1 MQKLKIYFFLAW
13 NNILRNKLFSLFCV
27 VVSALTCIFMYVILQ
42 ISSVIHNDTPPFS
55 NSDRVISFLDEFY
68 DTEGRF
74 LDGVSAPY
82 IKTFVQGL
90 RNYEKISISN
100 TEFTSVFV
108 GSKVIPTEVAF
119 VDNNYFTVNDFD
131 FIDGRPFTQ
140 QETWDVAKLAVISE
154 KMALRCFNNNSVIGE
169 KLEVQG
175 NVYTIVGMVQDYSIF
190 STVKEVVNIWLPY
203 STNKF
208 MPSGETVYNIDI
220 LFPENVSKEEFK
232 QDYVFAMQTFF
243 KNRGFELDLSIN
255 QVKTLKEIR
264 MERYGNN
271 GLYVGVGVI
280 IFLLVLTP
288 AINIITLGESST
300 QNRIIEFAVRRATGA
315 TKRSIFYLIMI
326 ENFILV
332 GLGFVIGIL
341 SAYPMIS
348 WIESVFFRSLADGT
362 STTLLTGSI
371 SIYSILVLIPLCVIF
386 SFISGGIPA
395 YMIARQNMSV
405 MLKGGSND

>member
-1 MQKLKIYFFLAW
+1 MKKLKVYFSLSW
-13 NNILRNKLFSLFCV
+13 NNIFRNKLFSLFCV

-42 ISSVIHNDTPPFS
+42 IFSVIRNDTPPFS

-68 DTEGRF
+68 DTDGRF
-74 LDGVSAPY
+74 LDGVPAPY
-82 IKTFVQGL
+82 IKTFLQGL
-90 RNYEKISISN
+90 RNYEKTSISN

-108 GSKVIPTEVAF
+108 GGKVIPTEVAF
-119 VDNNYFTVNDFD
+119 VDNGYFTVNDFD
-131 FIDGRPFTQ
+131 FTEGRPFTQ

-154 KMALRCFNNNSVIGE
+154 KMARRCFNKSSVIGE

-175 NVYTIVGMVQDYSIF
+175 NVYTIVGMVRDYSIF

-220 LFPENVSKEEFK
+220 LFPEGVSKKEFK

-243 KNRGFELDLSIN
+243 KNRGFELDLSVD

-271 GLYVGVGVI
+271 GLYVGVGMI
-280 IFLLVLTP
+280 ILLLVLIP
-288 AINIITLGESST
+288 AINIITLSESST
-300 QNRIIEFAVRRATGA
+300 QNRIMELAVRRATGA
-315 TKRSIFYLIMI
+315 TKRSIFYLIMT

-371 SIYSILVLIPLCVIF
+371 SIYSILIMIPLCVVF

-395 YMIARQNMSV
+395 YMIARKNISV